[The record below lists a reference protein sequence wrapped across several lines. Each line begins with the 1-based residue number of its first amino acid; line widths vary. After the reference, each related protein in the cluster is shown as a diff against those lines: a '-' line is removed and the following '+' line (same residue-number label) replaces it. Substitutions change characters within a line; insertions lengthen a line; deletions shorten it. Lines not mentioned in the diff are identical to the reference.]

1 MWRLGGKKS
10 DFQLEDG
17 VHFEWQHHVR
27 FISENETST
36 VISVFDNASEDQGRN
51 SDIPQL
57 TSVGKI
63 IHLDRTTMTA
73 SLLRSFERPDGGS
86 TPKLG
91 SVQVIGDDVMT
102 ANVFINWGQRAFVTE
117 YDGQG
122 RLVLEAKLPS
132 DRMWTYRA
140 YKLPWVGRP
149 TEPIALKGLPSVYG
163 EGIPAVTYYVS
174 WNGATEVTSWSF
186 YSGGTPDG
194 PFEKL
199 ATVAKFSFETS
210 WTTSTIQPY
219 TYVEGIASDGEVL
232 GVSNV
237 TALMVSKQWQF
248 TAAESTL
255 EQEPQSGESENIS
268 EEQPQVEESDESA
281 EEEPDQSVED
291 FDLIGTLPYLV
302 VDSLALY
309 ALYVI
314 FKTLIPR
321 LLKQRGGYSRVATG
335 LDEPIL
341 GSPHRS
347 AS

>member
-1 MWRLGGKKS
+1 M
-10 DFQLEDG
+10 
-17 VHFEWQHHVR
+17 
-27 FISENETST
+27 
-36 VISVFDNASEDQGRN
+36 
-51 SDIPQL
+51 
-57 TSVGKI
+57 
-63 IHLDRTTMTA
+63 
-73 SLLRSFERPDGGS
+73 
-86 TPKLG
+86 
-91 SVQVIGDDVMT
+91 IGDDVMT
-102 ANVFINWGQRAFVTE
+102 ANVFINWGQSAFVSE

-122 RLVLEAKLPS
+122 RMVLEAKLPS

-149 TEPIALKGLPSVYG
+149 SEPIALKGLPTVYG
-163 EGIPAVTYYVS
+163 EGKPAVTYYVS

-199 ATVAKFSFETS
+199 ATVAKFGFETS

-219 TYVEGIASDGEVL
+219 TYVEGIDKDGEVL

-248 TAAESTL
+248 TAAT
-255 EQEPQSGESENIS
+255 
-268 EEQPQVEESDESA
+268 ESA
-281 EEEPDQSVED
+281 LEPIPSPKASESVSAKEIQLQETNESIEEEEADQTMEEEEAADQGVED

-314 FKTLIPR
+314 FKALIPK
-321 LLKQRGGYSRVATG
+321 LLKQRGGYSRVAAG

-341 GSPHRS
+341 GSPRRS